1 LARTSKTAAA
11 AAAAAPAPDHPAAAD
26 PAERGGGNRSRRMR
40 LRAAWMYFIE
50 DMTQSEIA
58 QHLGVGRVTVVRL
71 LSDARERNEIQ
82 FSIAKGLPECVD
94 VERELEQRFGLQ
106 EAIVVPVSDPASD
119 ATLPISA
126 ATGEYLSGHV
136 RPGMKI
142 GVGWGRTLLESLG
155 YIQETPLPDLS
166 VVSLLGGITKVKRF
180 NPAEFAWRFSRLFQ
194 AECYLMTAP
203 AIVDAPDTRRT
214 LIERCGLAEMFD
226 MARSLDSVLLS
237 VGNIANDGTAYR
249 DGFVSDVLRRSM
261 IQRGAVGDMLFH
273 FFDAAGQEIDHP
285 IHDCV
290 MSVPVQVLRKVPA
303 RILSSG
309 GLAKAQALL
318 GGLRYLKPTVLVT
331 DEHAA
336 RRVLELDRSPPA
348 A

>member
-1 LARTSKTAAA
+1 MTRKAKSAAVSVEPASAPPVSA
-11 AAAAAPAPDHPAAAD
+11 AVTDIS
-26 PAERGGGNRSRRMR
+26 ERGAGNRTRRMR

-50 DMTQSEIA
+50 EKTQNEIA

-94 VERELEQRFGLQ
+94 VERELEQRFGLD

-126 ATGEYLSGHV
+126 ATGEYLSSHV
-136 RPGMKI
+136 RPGMKM
-142 GVGWGRTLLESLG
+142 GVGWGRTLLESLS
-155 YIQETPLPDLS
+155 YIEEASVSDLS

-203 AIVDAPDTRRT
+203 AIVDAPETRRT
-214 LIERCGLAEMFD
+214 LIERCGLAEMFE
-226 MARSLDSVLLS
+226 MAKSLDSVLLS

-249 DGFVSDVLRRSM
+249 DGFVSDVMRRSM

-273 FFDAAGQEIDHP
+273 FFDVQGREIEHP
-285 IHDCV
+285 MHDCV
-290 MSVPVQVLRKVPA
+290 MSVPIQVLRKVPS
-303 RILSSG
+303 RILASG
-309 GLAKAQALL
+309 GLAKAQSLL
-318 GGLRYLKPTVLVT
+318 GGIRYLKPTVLVT

-336 RRVLELDRSPPA
+336 RRVLELDRSSS
-348 A
+348 